1 MSNEIKMPIR
11 RNSAAQKIV
20 SVVTSAVDPVP
31 ELQRFLGHA
40 VFINWPK
47 GVKGTNQPWKHLTLE
62 KMTPDYLAA
71 LKTGNI
77 GVSLGDASEG
87 LCAVDVDQDAL
98 VESFRKAN
106 PQLADTFQTHGRR
119 GCVFWF
125 RLLGACPRSR
135 TLKDSSGNSVGEF
148 RSNGNQSI
156 VWGIHPDTKSP
167 YQWLVKKPV
176 MKIELDSI
184 CWPTGIVNP
193 FAPDNSPQQNLP
205 QGDSPEGLIAEGSP
219 PLSMLGLGAVGAPA
233 VIGAITSEIEQA
245 VKHGVQSSNRNNE
258 ASFHAC
264 LALIQ
269 IRGEEDLHNMSSV
282 ERHYFAERWYQHLK
296 SLGRIN
302 PAKAKTHYYH
312 DIMNSITNAKKNMKT
327 KNPIPRAWMLA
338 QTNPLPP
345 EASMFDG
352 DKTMQKLIAL
362 CYQLHLTCDGGDWFL
377 ARGAAGK
384 LLGLDE
390 TATRNLS
397 ENFHVLVGCGILQIV
412 TPYEKGKRAATTY
425 RFIEQTQVAPK

>member
-1 MSNEIKMPIR
+1 MKLPIR
-11 RNSAAQKIV
+11 GNSAAQKIV
-20 SVVTSAVDPVP
+20 SVVTNAVDPVP

-47 GVKGTNQPWKHLTLE
+47 GVKGTNRPWKHFTLG

-125 RLLGACPRSR
+125 RLLGPCPRSR

-156 VWGIHPDTKSP
+156 VWGIHPDTKNP

-176 MKIELDSI
+176 VKIELDSI

-205 QGDSPEGLIAEGSP
+205 KGDSPNGLITDGSP
-219 PLSMLGLGAVGAPA
+219 PLTMLGLRAVGAPA
-233 VIGAITSEIEQA
+233 AIPAVSDLLASAIEQA
-245 VKHGVQSSNRNNE
+245 VKIGSQSARRNNE
-258 ASFHAC
+258 ASFQAC

-269 IRGEEDLHNMSSV
+269 IRDVADLSDMSPA
-282 ERHYFAERWYQHLK
+282 ERHHFAERWFQDLK
-296 SLGRIN
+296 SVGRIN
-302 PAKAKTHYYH
+302 PSKTKTHYFH
-312 DIMNSITNAKKNMKT
+312 DIMNSIKNAKKNMKL
-327 KNPIPRAWMLA
+327 KNPVPRAWMLA
-338 QTNPLPP
+338 QTSPLPA
-345 EASMFDG
+345 EAHQFSG
-352 DKTMQKLIAL
+352 DKTMENLIAL
-362 CYQLHLTCDGGDWFL
+362 CYQLHLLHNGGEWFVS
-377 ARGAAGK
+377 RNDAAK
-384 LLGLDE
+384 LMGLDE
-390 TATRNLS
+390 TAGRNLS
-397 ENFHVLVGCGILQIV
+397 ENFHVLVDCGILSIV
-412 TPYEKGKRAATTY
+412 TPYVKGKRQSTTY
-425 RFIEQTQVAPK
+425 RYNEQAK